1 MTFLGTSFST
11 TCSIPFA
18 ARAVFN
24 SENHLSTDGSGPAH
38 VPMNHTRSVLWQGG
52 LHHQG
57 STTIWVW
64 EMSTD
69 PSLSGNIYFRPANIF
84 GAGRAMLDLNRLA
97 PEVTAINHA
106 RPRVALLY
114 SPAVHFLGGEIQR
127 NAFLHLHR
135 AQFHGRANNLCQR
148 AATGRGHGGQSQLAD
163 RAQRDPYS

>member
-1 MTFLGTSFST
+1 MTCLGTNFST

-18 ARAVFN
+18 GRRVFN
-24 SENHLSTDGSGPAH
+24 SENHLIPDGSDPAH
-38 VPMNHTRSVLWQGG
+38 IPMNHTRSVLWQDG

-64 EMSTD
+64 EMGADQGLGGS
-69 PSLSGNIYFRPANIF
+69 IYFRPANIF

-114 SPAVHFLGGEIQR
+114 SPPSIFWQEKYKGTL
-127 NAFLHLHR
+127 LLPLHR
-135 AQFHGRANNLCQR
+135 AQFHGRSRSPLSASGNWPR
-148 AATGRGHGGQSQLAD
+148 APRPKSTG
-163 RAQRDPYS
+163 